1 MLNVKR
7 KKSFTNLSRNID
19 KNTNELILKLKHHGL
34 YPSGTNVLAGDS
46 IINDAIKEKISER
59 NRPVK
64 VNNFPVATVVHME
77 HYLIPIIHKKTSNF
91 ILATLF
97 NNQSCSK
104 LLSNFDIFLIQPN
117 FEKPKDVQ
125 IPGITDSLSLNIF
138 SDLSLPHQVEEVTH
152 L

>member
-34 YPSGTNVLAGDS
+34 YPSGTNVLVGDS

-77 HYLIPIIHKKTSNF
+77 HLIPIIHKKTSNF

>member
-1 MLNVKR
+1 M
-7 KKSFTNLSRNID
+7 
-19 KNTNELILKLKHHGL
+19 ILKLKHHGL
-34 YPSGTNVLAGDS
+34 YPSGTNVLVGDS

-77 HYLIPIIHKKTSNF
+77 HYLIPIIHKKASNF

>member
-1 MLNVKR
+1 M
-7 KKSFTNLSRNID
+7 
-19 KNTNELILKLKHHGL
+19 ILKLKHGL
-34 YPSGTNVLAGDS
+34 YPSGTNVLVGDS

-138 SDLSLPHQVEEVTH
+138 SDLSLPQVEEVTH